1 MAGIYRSVYVR
12 RVEMDGWMDVVHLYV
27 KRECGGVVVCFWL
40 LLSGHRIT
48 HYTTGQSVDG
58 IGVRVVCRLRRDV
71 VLTQLNPGRQAA
83 KPPSL

>member
-1 MAGIYRSVYVR
+1 
-12 RVEMDGWMDVVHLYV
+12 MDGWMDVVHLYV

-71 VLTQLNPGRQAA
+71 VLTQLNPSRQAA
-83 KPPSL
+83 KLIINNNLQPATCDRC